1 MRSVEEELEAVQ
13 SRASNKMVSAQVRY
27 RARLTFQSDM
37 VIQGLSLG
45 VISLFCFSLR
55 IRSLNN

>member
-1 MRSVEEELEAVQ
+1 MRSVEEELEAAQ

-45 VISLFCFSLR
+45 LISLFCFSLR

>member
-1 MRSVEEELEAVQ
+1 MRSVEEELEAAQ
-13 SRASNKMVSAQVRY
+13 SRASNKLVSAQVRY

-55 IRSLNN
+55 IRSLKN